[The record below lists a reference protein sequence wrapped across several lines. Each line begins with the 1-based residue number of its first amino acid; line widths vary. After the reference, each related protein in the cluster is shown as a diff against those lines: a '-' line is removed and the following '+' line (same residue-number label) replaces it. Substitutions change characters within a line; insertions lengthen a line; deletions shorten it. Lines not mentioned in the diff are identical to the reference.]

1 MRFDAPPTGHDDPTC
16 GDEGLNDRMSTQYL
30 IRNASISTFWRSFG
44 IVSGAVLDAVILARF
59 GLGHETDALF
69 ASLAIPMLITS
80 ALELQVPKILIPVI
94 TRCTEDEGE
103 EAACELLRILIT
115 TFAVILGATV
125 VVLSLFAHLLMRLQ
139 APGFQAGA
147 LQLGTRLFLVLLWL
161 AFFQGLAPILQSFLF
176 SRHRYLVPSLGRLI
190 TTLPAIIF
198 VSLYHARLGI
208 YAAAMGLIL
217 GGMVQLTLLSITAR
231 SHGLRFGLSWRPRD
245 PRVYEILKNFRHPLL
260 GHGMSESKVF
270 IENFLA
276 SLLGGGNLSILRYAT
291 RIIEAISG
299 VLLGGIVTSTLPLIS
314 VYASEKKFG
323 EMKKSVLD
331 AIRLIVFLA
340 LPISCWLIF
349 TGKPMIVL
357 LYERGRFSGADA
369 AHTALLMALL
379 TPYVIFGRLIGI
391 TQTPFYARLDT
402 KTPLLSVIIF
412 FGIYATAIALLS
424 RTLGIYGFAIAS
436 SFASVMTAVTMSA
449 LLHRAFGP
457 LGWKDLKK
465 FGWRMTIVMGLTIFA
480 FAIGHTIGGRFLS
493 ESLAAKL
500 IRFLVPTALGF
511 TAFLAAS
518 FGFRLLRRH
527 HLTALVTR

>member
-1 MRFDAPPTGHDDPTC
+1 M
-16 GDEGLNDRMSTQYL
+16 
-30 IRNASISTFWRSFG
+30 
-44 IVSGAVLDAVILARF
+44 SGAVLDAVILARF
-59 GLGHETDALF
+59 GLGRETDALF
-69 ASLAIPMLITS
+69 ASLAIPMLVNS
-80 ALELQVPKILIPVI
+80 ALEIQVPKILVPTI
-94 TRCTEDEGE
+94 TRCTEEEGDES
-103 EAACELLRILIT
+103 AHELLRILMT

-125 VVLSLFAHLLMRLQ
+125 LGLSVFARLLMQLQ
-139 APGFQAGA
+139 APGFSAPA

-161 AFFQGLAPILQSFLF
+161 TFFQGLAPILQSFLF
-176 SRHRYLVPSLGRLI
+176 SRHRYLVPSLGRLM
-190 TTLPAIIF
+190 TTLPAIAM

-208 YAAAMGLIL
+208 YAAALGFIL
-217 GGMVQLTLLSITAR
+217 GAVVQLLLLGITAR
-231 SHGLRFGLSWRPRD
+231 SHGLSFGFRWRPKD
-245 PRVYEILKNFRHPLL
+245 PRVYEILKMFRHPLL

-291 RIIEAISG
+291 RIVEAISG

-331 AIRLIVFLA
+331 SIRLIMFLA

-349 TGKPMIVL
+349 TGQPMIVL
-357 LYERGRFSGADA
+357 LYERGRFLRADA
-369 AHTALLMALL
+369 AHTAMLIALL
-379 TPYVIFGRLIGI
+379 TPYVIFGRLIGV

-402 KTPLLSVIIF
+402 KTPLLSVIMF
-412 FGIYATAIALLS
+412 FVIYASTIALLS
-424 RTLGIYGFAIAS
+424 RSMGIYGFAIAS
-436 SFASVMTAVTMSA
+436 SFASVMTALTMSA

-457 LGWKDLKK
+457 LGWTHLKK
-465 FGWRMTIVMGLTIFA
+465 FGWRMAMVMGLTICA
-480 FAIGHTIGGRFLS
+480 FAIGHTIGGRFLA
-493 ESLAAKL
+493 ESLADKL

-518 FGFRLLRRH
+518 VGFRLLGRH

>member
-1 MRFDAPPTGHDDPTC
+1 
-16 GDEGLNDRMSTQYL
+16 MSTKYL

-44 IVSGAVLDAVILARF
+44 IVSGAVLDAVILAHF
-59 GLGHETDALF
+59 GLGRETDALF
-69 ASLAIPMLITS
+69 ASLAVPMLITS
-80 ALELQVPKILIPVI
+80 ALEIQVPKILIPVI

-125 VVLSLFAHLLMRLQ
+125 LGLSLFAHLLMRLQ
-139 APGFQAGA
+139 APGFQPAA

-161 AFFQGLAPILQSFLF
+161 TFFQGLAPILQSFLF

-190 TTLPAIIF
+190 TTFPAIIF

-217 GGMVQLTLLSITAR
+217 GGVTQLTLLSITAR

-270 IENFLA
+270 VENFLA

-424 RTLGIYGFAIAS
+424 RTMGIYGFAIAS

-465 FGWRMTIVMGLTIFA
+465 FGWRMTLVMGLTIFA

-518 FGFRLLRRH
+518 FGFRLLGRH

>member
-1 MRFDAPPTGHDDPTC
+1 
-16 GDEGLNDRMSTQYL
+16 MSTKYL

-44 IVSGAVLDAVILARF
+44 IVSGAVLDAIILARF
-59 GLGHETDALF
+59 GLGRETDALF

-80 ALELQVPKILIPVI
+80 ALDLQVPKILIPAI

-125 VVLSLFAHLLMRLQ
+125 VGLSLFAHLLMRLQ
-139 APGFQAGA
+139 APGFQAGT

-161 AFFQGLAPILQSFLF
+161 TFFQGLAPILQSFLF
-176 SRHRYLVPSLGRLI
+176 SRHRYMVPSLGRLI
-190 TTLPAIIF
+190 TTLPAILF

-208 YAAAMGLIL
+208 YAAAMGLVL
-217 GGMVQLTLLSITAR
+217 GGVTQLTLLSITAR

-270 IENFLA
+270 VENFLA

-331 AIRLIVFLA
+331 AIRIITFLA

-391 TQTPFYARLDT
+391 TQTPFYARFDT
-402 KTPLLSVIIF
+402 KTPLLSVIMF
-412 FGIYATAIALLS
+412 FGIYTTAIALLS
-424 RTLGIYGFAIAS
+424 RTMGIYGFAIAS

-480 FAIGHTIGGRFLS
+480 FAIGHTIGGKFLS

-518 FGFRLLRRH
+518 FGLRLLGRH